1 VLLHPARS
9 PLSSIRASP
18 TAKDSERGCGK
29 GWRRRARVA
38 KDGIIRKKLWA
49 LTYDHVRA
57 DSNVTAVSFDLTI
70 MARSSP
76 PSVRSKG
83 TSMTLSFTS
92 QQQETRARSQ
102 TRSCEGAVP
111 RRLDSI
117 FCNSIIYDSRYS
129 LPRSQRYR
137 FDGFRRNENRRRLTR
152 SVEGA

>member
-1 VLLHPARS
+1 
-9 PLSSIRASP
+9 
-18 TAKDSERGCGK
+18 
-29 GWRRRARVA
+29 VA

-49 LTYDHVRA
+49 LTYDRAGA

-70 MARSSP
+70 MALTRSSP

-83 TSMTLSFTS
+83 TSVTLSFTS

-102 TRSCEGAVP
+102 MRSCEGAVP

-129 LPRSQRYR
+129 LAHAAFSTTDQ
-137 FDGFRRNENRRRLTR
+137 DTGLMVSGGMGTDDD
-152 SVEGA
+152 